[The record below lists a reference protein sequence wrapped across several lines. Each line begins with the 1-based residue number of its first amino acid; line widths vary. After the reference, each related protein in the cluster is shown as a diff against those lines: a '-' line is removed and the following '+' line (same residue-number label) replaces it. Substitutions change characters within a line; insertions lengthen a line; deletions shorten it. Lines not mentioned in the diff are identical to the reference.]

1 MPIIKSFN
9 QCKKKLDRLT
19 EVYYIIEFFCLKEN
33 GDSIIM
39 TSESILNEIGKLDIA
54 ERILLI
60 EAAWDNICLS
70 DDKVPVPKWQKN
82 ELDRRLSG
90 HESDR
95 ETSVQV
101 LLDLFG
107 SWEDSREAE
116 EIVSEIKQ
124 GRKNSARLKNGF

>member
-1 MPIIKSFN
+1 
-9 QCKKKLDRLT
+9 
-19 EVYYIIEFFCLKEN
+19 
-33 GDSIIM
+33 M
-39 TSESILNEIGKLDIA
+39 TSESILNEIKKLNIA

-70 DDKVPVPKWQKN
+70 DDKVSVPKGQKD
-82 ELDRRLSG
+82 EPDRRLSG

-95 ETSVQV
+95 ETPARV

-116 EIVSEIKQ
+116 EIVSEIKG
-124 GRKNSARLKNGF
+124 GRKNSDRLRNGF